1 MSEEELVGRARQGDR
16 DAFAGLVRS
25 HERRLLALCWS
36 MLGDRE
42 EARDA
47 AQDALLQAFQNLG
60 RFDGGRSF
68 APWLLGIGAKRC
80 LDRLRKRRTFLRYFQ
95 GHAREWLGR
104 GAPDPEAEAGGEM
117 AGRLLLKL
125 PARERAAISLAAFEG
140 FSARE
145 IGAALGCS
153 ESTARVHLFN
163 ARLKLK
169 KEVADEM

>member
-1 MSEEELVGRARQGDR
+1 
-16 DAFAGLVRS
+16 
-25 HERRLLALCWS
+25 
-36 MLGDRE
+36 
-42 EARDA
+42 
-47 AQDALLQAFQNLG
+47 
-60 RFDGGRSF
+60 
-68 APWLLGIGAKRC
+68 
-80 LDRLRKRRTFLRYFQ
+80 
-95 GHAREWLGR
+95 
-104 GAPDPEAEAGGEM
+104 M